1 MKFSLKSYHK
11 PTPLMMRKFGD
22 SLLAA
27 SSFSVTFSVV
37 ESNRKLAIIA
47 LIAGVVGKFL
57 SNFFEE

>member
-1 MKFSLKSYHK
+1 
-11 PTPLMMRKFGD
+11 MMRKFGD